1 MCSVKEL
8 EKRKLIFQYL
18 DMNTLYEGFFSRKN
32 NFKGIAC
39 IRDKC
44 KGASNKI
51 TFMFLASEEFYPC
64 RRTSFE
70 PREPTRINLQSNQF
84 VNPGKS
90 NVCSFLIKLQ
100 ENL

>member
-18 DMNTLYEGFFSRKN
+18 DMNTLYEGFFCKN

-51 TFMFLASEEFYPC
+51 TFMFLASEEFYSC
-64 RRTSFE
+64 
-70 PREPTRINLQSNQF
+70 
-84 VNPGKS
+84 
-90 NVCSFLIKLQ
+90 
-100 ENL
+100 